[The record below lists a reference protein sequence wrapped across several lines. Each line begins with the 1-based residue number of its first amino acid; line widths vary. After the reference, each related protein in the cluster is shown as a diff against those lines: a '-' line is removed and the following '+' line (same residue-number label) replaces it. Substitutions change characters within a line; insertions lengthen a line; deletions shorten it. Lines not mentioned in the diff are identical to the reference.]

1 MAQNYGVDIQRWN
14 GQDYD
19 TILPTPDAHASTHQA
34 NGSDP
39 LTLQTGNYGD
49 NTITKQKLASGATY
63 TSIAVTLTT
72 ANWSSNT
79 QTVNV
84 AGVTASNAV
93 IVSAA
98 PASYL
103 SYSEFGV
110 YCSAQGAGTLTFTC
124 DSTPD
129 VNLTVNVLIPT

>member
-34 NGSDP
+34 DGSDP
-39 LTLQTGNYGD
+39 LILQTGNYGN

-63 TSIAVTLTT
+63 TSIAVTLAT

-84 AGVTASNAV
+84 TGVTASNAV